1 MATLYNNG
9 QGNQSMGN
17 MGAGMAAAQA
27 AWQKAQLEGDPQ
39 AGKKASENFQKAE
52 ALKKTTTDPKTG
64 KQRKPTKKDIEK
76 AEKEGQKKSDA
87 EIKRQQNELQKQQK
101 ENAKNGGI
109 IPPKPIKNEPDVS
122 LKDLDESLLK
132 EYGNNLF
139 ELVTYDPSVNNG
151 KNNGQIRLIGVLK
164 QLPNFSMST
173 KWSEGPGASI
183 TNLVKDYLGNELLEI
198 VTTIGGNDRSWN
210 AIDEQSDRSY
220 DGVAS
225 LPTFNL
231 DFRIYT
237 TETIGTKALTSW
249 TTWETALALFAQ
261 PSIASKVSVNSMG
274 NNLVNGVLQGL
285 DNVTS
290 IIKSVPEALGSNVD
304 KSSKKN
310 NGAIMTAI
318 DAVTNTVGDVIDKAA
333 VLVTSRD
340 DQNRVEG
347 QANRKSYY
355 GAKLWKLRIL
365 PGILQRRIPVYISS
379 WSVTYS
385 KERKIVRDEN
395 GNAIPTDPIYVDFN
409 VQCQLDQVPNSGV
422 WMYYFDKN
430 ANSVGIWEKYEETGK
445 KAPTKPAGELTK
457 EVRTTTFENKT
468 TKVVQSKKDSNGNQ
482 VGSNYEAYVK
492 PDGSREVVQIGDAV
506 EGEEYLAIHKNLYS
520 LPAGYRWVRHWHFGT
535 EDTYTIEQISN

>member
-9 QGNQSMGN
+9 QGNQSMAN
-17 MGAGMAAAQA
+17 MGAGMAAAYSE
-27 AWQKAQLEGDPQ
+27 WQKAQLAGDPQ
-39 AGKKASENFQKAE
+39 AGKRASENFQKAE
-52 ALKKTTTDPKTG
+52 ALKKITTDQKTG
-64 KQRKPTKKDIEK
+64 KQRIPTKADLEK

-87 EIKRQQNELQKQQK
+87 EIKKQQ
-101 ENAKNGGI
+101 EEINKNSGI
-109 IPPKPIKNEPDVS
+109 IPPKPIKNEPDTS

-139 ELVTYDPSVNNG
+139 ELVTYDPSVNND
-151 KNNGQIRLIGVLK
+151 KNNGQIRLLGVLK

-183 TNLVKDYLGNELLEI
+183 TNFVKDYMGNELMEI

-210 AIDEQSDRSY
+210 AIDEQSDRVY

-290 IIKSVPEALGSNVD
+290 VIKSVPEALGGNVN
-304 KSSKKN
+304 KSSQKD
-310 NGAIMTAI
+310 NGAVMNAI

-347 QANRKSYY
+347 QANRKNYY
-355 GAKLWKLRIL
+355 GAKLWKLSIL

-409 VQCQLDQVPNSGV
+409 VQCQLDQVPNAGV

-430 ANSVGIWEKYEETGK
+430 ANSVGIWEKT
-445 KAPTKPAGELTK
+445 
-457 EVRTTTFENKT
+457 N
-468 TKVVQSKKDSNGNQ
+468 KKDTTSPTAEVNSNGNQ
-482 VGSNYEAYVK
+482 LDSN
-492 PDGSREVVQIGDAV
+492 DVQISDAV
-506 EGEEYLAIHKNLYS
+506 EGEEYLASHKNLYS

-535 EDTYTIEQISN
+535 EDTYTIEPIS

>member
-1 MATLYNNG
+1 MAELSEEEKLKQFNA
-9 QGNQSMGN
+9 QREKSMGKP
-17 MGAGMAAAQA
+17 MFFTTPEGKSEKQR
-27 AWQKAQLEGDPQ
+27 QKATSGLTTGGVGGRQK
-39 AGKKASENFQKAE
+39 KKATKIQDVMGESLSK
-52 ALKKTTTDPKTG
+52 
-64 KQRKPTKKDIEK
+64 KKDDS
-76 AEKEGQKKSDA
+76 EGQV
-87 EIKRQQNELQKQQK
+87 
-101 ENAKNGGI
+101 
-109 IPPKPIKNEPDVS
+109 IPPKPIKNEPDAL

-151 KNNGQIRLIGVLK
+151 KNNGQIRLMGVLK
-164 QLPNFSMST
+164 QLPNFAMVS
-173 KWSEGPGASI
+173 KWAEGPGASI
-183 TNLVKDYLGNELLEI
+183 TNFVKDYMGNELMEI

-210 AIDEQSDRSY
+210 AVDEQSDRVY

-290 IIKSVPEALGSNVD
+290 VIKSIPEALGSNAD
-304 KSSKKN
+304 KSSQKD
-310 NGAIMTAI
+310 NGAIMNAI

-347 QANRKSYY
+347 PANRKNYY

-365 PGILQRRIPVYISS
+365 PGILQRQIPVYISS

-385 KERKIVRDEN
+385 KERKIIRDEN

-409 VQCQLDQVPNSGV
+409 VQCQLDQVPNAGV

-445 KAPTKPAGELTK
+445 KAPTKPAGELTT
-457 EVRTTTFENKT
+457 EVRTTTFDNGT
-468 TKVVQSKKDSNGNQ
+468 TQVVQSKKDANGKQ
-482 VGSNYEAYVK
+482 VGSNYVAYVK
-492 PDGSREVVQIGDAV
+492 PDGSRNVVQIGDAV
-506 EGEEYLAIHKNLYS
+506 EGEEYLASHKNMYS

-535 EDTYTIEQISN
+535 EDTYTIEPIS